1 MKKKVSKNEFEGI
14 IFHLADNIEL
24 NVEVYI
30 YKFILWITMRKESS
44 AVEKNS
50 SFALSIN
57 FSIGEESSC
66 NAETK
71 CKSAIP

>member
-14 IFHLADNIEL
+14 IFHLADNIEV

-30 YKFILWITMRKESS
+30 YKFILWVTMRKQTSV
-44 AVEKNS
+44 VEKNS

-66 NAETK
+66 NTETRY
-71 CKSAIP
+71 KSTIP